1 MTAKPHSRWAI
12 LGAIMAG
19 TFLGPLMASV
29 VNIALPA
36 ISAEFRIDLTDAGWI
51 ALSFILTT
59 SVTILTFSRIGD
71 MIGHSKVFLWGQA
84 IFLASTVLCGFA
96 NNFELLIIARVIQ
109 AIGYS
114 MYVAVGGAIII
125 ANVLPQERGRS
136 LGIYGMTIAF
146 GLIIGPAAGGMII
159 ANLSWH
165 WIFFASVPI
174 AAFAL
179 IYGIIILPSEPPGPK
194 QRFDLLGAFIIS
206 IALAALMLVL
216 TNVNHWGWN
225 SLQTVCLGIL
235 FIGCA
240 VLFIM
245 WEKRFPSPMI
255 PLYMFRN
262 RTFSGGNLAAIASFA
277 AQFTA
282 VLLLPFYLIDLLH
295 KSPQDA
301 GLILAAS
308 PIVSLVVSP
317 LSGWFSDKVGTR
329 FLSFAGMLI
338 VAVGMLLATTLGLA
352 SPTWELILYL
362 SIFGIGSSV
371 FQSPNSSA
379 VMGCLDKTCLGIGNG
394 ILSTTRNVGMAMG
407 IALST
412 MLAVSGRD
420 TYMSSHGAG
429 ADPNQALMEGL
440 RLAFWV
446 AGGISVLGALFSLW
460 RGEPKDHEDL
470 SPQTD

>member
-1 MTAKPHSRWAI
+1 
-12 LGAIMAG
+12 
-19 TFLGPLMASV
+19 MASV

-36 ISAEFRIDLTDAGWI
+36 ISAEFHIDLTDAGWI
-51 ALSFILTT
+51 ALCFILTT

-71 MIGHSKVFLWGQA
+71 MFGHSKVFLWGQA
-84 IFLASTVLCGFA
+84 IFLVSTVLCGFA
-96 NNFELLIIARVIQ
+96 NTFEFLIIARVIQ

-146 GLIIGPAAGGMII
+146 GLIIGPAAGGMIV
-159 ANLSWH
+159 ANLNWH
-165 WIFFASVPI
+165 WIFFSSVPI
-174 AAFAL
+174 AVFAL
-179 IYGIIILPSEPPGPK
+179 IYGIIILPAQPPGPR
-194 QRFDLLGAFIIS
+194 QRFDLLGALIIS
-206 IALAALMLVL
+206 VALAALMLVL
-216 TNVNHWGWN
+216 TNVNRWGWDALLTI
-225 SLQTVCLGIL
+225 SLLLL
-235 FIGCA
+235 FIAGV

-245 WEKRFPSPMI
+245 WESRFPSPMM

-262 RTFSGGNLAAIASFA
+262 RTFSGGNLAAIANFT

-282 VLLLPFYLIDLLH
+282 VLLLPFYLIDLLG

-308 PIVSLVVSP
+308 PMVSLVASP
-317 LSGWFSDKVGTR
+317 LSGWLSDKMGTR

-338 VAVGMLLATTLGLA
+338 VAVSMLLATTLGLG

-362 SIFGIGSSV
+362 GIFGIGSSV

-379 VMGCLDKTCLGIGNG
+379 VMGCLDRTCLGIGNG
-394 ILSTTRNVGMAMG
+394 ILSTTRNIGMAMG

-420 TYMSSHGAG
+420 SYLASHGAG
-429 ADPNQALMEGL
+429 ADPNLALMEGL

-446 AGGISVLGALFSLW
+446 AGGISVLGAIFSLW
-460 RGEPKDHEDL
+460 RGEPKTREDL
-470 SPQTD
+470 ALQNY